1 MTSSPKACMHGCAS
15 SPSAVGAAADGR
27 RGGGWLVGTSS
38 GGGGGASG
46 AGPARSPSSA
56 TGGKLSS
63 VRAEDLRLRAPR
75 GLLAHARAGEP
86 ARLELLA
93 PLLGGGRVELPGRM
107 RCVLHLR
114 SPWYDPAAEAEPVEH
129 VAVEETV
136 QGGAAVATPR
146 GAGNGRKKKTKTT
159 PTTSAS
165 SGTDSTRGGD
175 KPVGEFFSGR
185 IAFAPHA
192 MQPGTHQLQ
201 PPPGY
206 APPTGYAPPSVFDN
220 ALASAS
226 ASHASHSPMR
236 IEDASLRVQMS
247 SKLKWGGESAS
258 LGGTLLLATFA
269 VPRAGSYLVHVT
281 FDQAHITGSP
291 LLLRVAPSAAVGR
304 LSEAVGRALSVAEA
318 GRHETVRVWLR
329 DRYGN
334 ARRISD
340 DPPAGELTAELELL
354 TAHDALFVDYDNALE
369 QRQQRHLDALQQMAR
384 GGTAG
389 HRGWHRHNG
398 GGGDGEADHI
408 GGIGEYRPSVV
419 SSARATAS
427 VSALADGSFAVGYT
441 VRQAGVWAL
450 SIGLEGEQ
458 IAKSPFAV
466 TVWPGKVHAPACD
479 VTGDLHAATAGV
491 MAEIQITARDRFGN
505 RIRDGGVPL
514 SLAVLPMD
522 EPNRAVSVQG
532 EVQDHSDGRYTAR
545 YTVTTA
551 GRHALSLTIAPDD
564 APLHG
569 SPYLLLVAPSPPHAA
584 RCACFAPAWGM
595 RRMQM
600 RR

>member
-1 MTSSPKACMHGCAS
+1 MAAPRR
-15 SPSAVGAAADGR
+15 PQLSALPRDGR

-136 QGGAAVATPR
+136 QGERRWPRPGERGMGGRRRRRRPRRRLPRVGRTRR
-146 GAGNGRKKKTKTT
+146 GAV
-159 PTTSAS
+159 TSLLGSSSAGAS
-165 SGTDSTRGGD
+165 PSRRTRC
-175 KPVGEFFSGR
+175 SQAR
-185 IAFAPHA
+185 ISCSR
-192 MQPGTHQLQ
+192 
-201 PPPGY
+201 PGY

-269 VPRAGSYLVHVT
+269 VPRARQLPRARDLRSGAHHGLAAASARCAVRCGRTPVGSGREGAERGRGWPPRDRPCV
-281 FDQAHITGSP
+281 
-291 LLLRVAPSAAVGR
+291 AAV
-304 LSEAVGRALSVAEA
+304 
-318 GRHETVRVWLR
+318 
-329 DRYGN
+329 DCYGN

-466 TVWPGKVHAPACD
+466 TVWPGRSM
-479 VTGDLHAATAGV
+479 LQRAT
-491 MAEIQITARDRFGN
+491 
-505 RIRDGGVPL
+505 
-514 SLAVLPMD
+514 S
-522 EPNRAVSVQG
+522 RAISTPQ
-532 EVQDHSDGRYTAR
+532 
-545 YTVTTA
+545 
-551 GRHALSLTIAPDD
+551 
-564 APLHG
+564 
-569 SPYLLLVAPSPPHAA
+569 
-584 RCACFAPAWGM
+584 
-595 RRMQM
+595 RRE
-600 RR
+600 